1 MGPHA
6 MTKQALRRFGL
17 MVRGIFLLIGLWSLV
32 WHPELIRP

>member
-6 MTKQALRRFGL
+6 ITKQVLRRFSF
-17 MVRGIFLLIGLWSLV
+17 MVGGVFLLIGLWSLV